1 MGPAVER
8 IQRPPRCSFGYVD
21 LIFSL
26 REARLNRLI
35 AHGLVYGLLVG
46 IGGVLFGGIR
56 CAQGHTYSVAAQH
69 QASTAG
75 RIVGKLFGK
84 GGSVSYHYVFSLNGV
99 DRDDTS
105 PVCTTPLAPGACDNK
120 GPVLVYYS
128 FEPFSN
134 SRLENF
140 SDASRHAYRTGEL
153 GLGIGLPLL
162 ALSAAGL
169 AIRSRNGKGKG
180 VSGWPLIEATIQ
192 SVNQRSASNPAMAD
206 VADFSYTVND
216 DYFSGKVRISRC
228 FSTHGASPGDLV
240 DQKIQVRY
248 NPRKPQK
255 YSVPQAEVGGFLLDP
270 YDDSFE

>member
-1 MGPAVER
+1 
-8 IQRPPRCSFGYVD
+8 
-21 LIFSL
+21 
-26 REARLNRLI
+26 LNRLI
-35 AHGLVYGLLVG
+35 AHSLVYGLLAG
-46 IGGVLFGGIR
+46 IGGVLFGSIR
-56 CAQGHTYSVAAQH
+56 CVQGRTYSVAAQH
-69 QASTAG
+69 QATAVG
-75 RIVGKLFGK
+75 RVVGKLHGK

-128 FEPFSN
+128 FKPFAN
-134 SRLENF
+134 SRLQDF
-140 SDASRHAYRTGEL
+140 TDASRRAYRAGKL

-162 ALSAAGL
+162 TLSIAGL
-169 AIRSRNGKGKG
+169 TIRSRNGKEKG
-180 VSGWPLIEATIQ
+180 VSDWPLVEATIQ
-192 SVNQRSASNPAMAD
+192 SVNQRSAYNPAMAD

-216 DYFSGKVRISRC
+216 DYFSGKVQISRS

-240 DQKIQVRY
+240 DQKIQVRH

>member
-1 MGPAVER
+1 
-8 IQRPPRCSFGYVD
+8 
-21 LIFSL
+21 
-26 REARLNRLI
+26 LNRLI
-35 AHGLVYGLLVG
+35 AHSLVYGLLAG

-56 CAQGHTYSVAAQH
+56 CVQGHTYSVAAQH
-69 QASTAG
+69 QATAVG
-75 RIVGKLFGK
+75 RVVGMLHGK

-128 FEPFSN
+128 FQPFSN
-134 SRLENF
+134 SRLEDF
-140 SDASRHAYRTGEL
+140 TDASRHVYRTGEL

-162 ALSAAGL
+162 ALSIAGL
-169 AIRSRNGKGKG
+169 AIRSRKCKGKG
-180 VSGWPLIEATIQ
+180 VSDWPLIEATIQ
-192 SVNQRSASNPAMAD
+192 SVNQRSANNPAMAD

-216 DYFSGKVRISRC
+216 DYFSGKVQISRS

-248 NPRKPQK
+248 NPRKPQR
-255 YSVPQAEVGGFLLDP
+255 YSVPQAEVAGFLLDP